1 MVDQDALKQLIRA
14 DSAARGTTISK
25 LGYFCAPFQPRTGPF
40 RSKVIKIYQSL
51 SDHGALDQL
60 AKNHTDYVA
69 ILHKTGVGLPE
80 TEFLLL

>member
-1 MVDQDALKQLIRA
+1 MVDIDALKQLIRA

-69 ILHKTGVGLPE
+69 IRIKPGLGCQRQS
-80 TEFLLL
+80 FYC

>member
-51 SDHGALDQL
+51 SDHGAL
-60 AKNHTDYVA
+60 
-69 ILHKTGVGLPE
+69 
-80 TEFLLL
+80 